1 MPELADLPFDD
12 RIFLILAFSIVGLLG
27 IAVLFTF
34 LTLFL
39 RRKNTREARRWARLE
54 AKWDPVIL
62 EVLAGSEGPRSLLDL
77 VLPTERLQFLDYLFL
92 YARRIRGEE
101 MEMLKTLARP
111 FLPALAE
118 RRRGRWPERRARRI
132 RTLGVLGMPEYAG
145 FLEKA
150 LDDPSPLVVMIAAES
165 LVGPGNPG
173 FVEQVLAHLH
183 RFAGWHPVVLARLLA
198 DVGPEA
204 TPALR
209 PALAETH
216 RPGWVRIVV
225 AQALR
230 TIRDLESADVAAEVL
245 GRETN
250 PDLLVECLRLLAEVG
265 ESRHRKSLLPLLR
278 SPEFPVR
285 AQALRALREV
295 GGPEDLPFFREAL
308 EDDSPWVAL
317 EAARGLEGLG
327 GIEEL
332 KALAVSDDPRS
343 TLARQV
349 LAK

>member
-1 MPELADLPFDD
+1 
-12 RIFLILAFSIVGLLG
+12 
-27 IAVLFTF
+27 
-34 LTLFL
+34 
-39 RRKNTREARRWARLE
+39 
-54 AKWDPVIL
+54 
-62 EVLAGSEGPRSLLDL
+62 
-77 VLPTERLQFLDYLFL
+77 
-92 YARRIRGEE
+92 
-101 MEMLKTLARP
+101 
-111 FLPALAE
+111 
-118 RRRGRWPERRARRI
+118 
-132 RTLGVLGMPEYAG
+132 MPEYAAV
-145 FLEKA
+145 LEKA

-230 TIRDLESADVAAEVL
+230 TIRDLESADVAVEVL
-245 GRETN
+245 GKETN

-265 ESRHRKSLLPLLR
+265 ESRHRKPLLPLLR

-317 EAARGLEGLG
+317 EAARGMEGLG

-332 KALAVSDDPRS
+332 KALAVSEDPRS